1 MQLSRRIST
10 YFSYGGK
17 CTMKILQQTFII
29 WNLDFMLTINGC
41 KHLAYIRNNKDKRVV
56 IKDDVSLLRCII
68 SFVPVSSALLR
79 ATFSR
84 CHGEIIWLNYIM
96 GATHTNTHM
105 QYTRA
110 ASHTSYRDED
120 KSHNFSQCYTPQSV
134 HVRTNFR
141 WIGD

>member
-1 MQLSRRIST
+1 MP
-10 YFSYGGK
+10 
-17 CTMKILQQTFII
+17 
-29 WNLDFMLTINGC
+29 TINGC

-56 IKDDVSLLRCII
+56 IKDDVSLLRCNI

-96 GATHTNTHM
+96 GATHTHKYTH
-105 QYTRA
+105 A

-120 KSHNFSQCYTPQSV
+120 KSHNFSHCYTPKCT
-134 HVRTNFR
+134 RPNKFPLNR
-141 WIGD
+141 RLEIDCDKFYF